1 MIALMPLSP
10 NGPSRARDT
19 LTEGGRLAR
28 IRRAATELTPEA
40 IDQIAQRLA
49 DVLEQRAE
57 QRSTPSAGLV
67 GVAELA
73 HHLSVTRAWVYQHAS
88 ELGAIRIGTG
98 PRARLRFDLE
108 AAKEVLARAETSS
121 SAVPKGRPP
130 RRQPPYSPTAAVPRL
145 PVTPRRVR
153 GFCTGSARIAS
164 GQLS

>member
-1 MIALMPLSP
+1 MLALMPVSP
-10 NGPSRARDT
+10 NDPSRSSDN

-28 IRRAATELTPEA
+28 IRRSATELTPEA

-67 GVAELA
+67 DVAELA

-108 AAKEVLARAETSS
+108 AAKDVLARAETS
-121 SAVPKGRPP
+121 VPKGRPP

-153 GFCTGSARIAS
+153 GFCAGSAHLAS
-164 GQLS
+164 GRLS